1 MKKKI
6 GMEERGMG
14 LSITQTLWEF
24 GGNWNETVRS
34 ERYETKDFVPT
45 SNETR
50 LLKFFHYY
58 CYFEFVFIEFPQC

>member
-1 MKKKI
+1 
-6 GMEERGMG
+6 MEERGLG

-34 ERYETKDFVPT
+34 ERYETNDFVPT

-58 CYFEFVFIEFPQC
+58 CYFEFVFIESPEC